1 MKKIIL
7 LTIFLFSFSFFS
19 VKAEENQN
27 FTNKNIPNITQ
38 EQKLEIYNEIKLQK
52 NWSTHNI
59 IISLIL
65 WLLYWYAYY
74 STISK
79 VKKKYMPIDTKS
91 FTIFW
96 LTSWWMVL
104 INWFI
109 PGSIVYF
116 ESFCLALIAVFLH
129 KNNVAK
135 NKIYKK

>member
-52 NWSTHNI
+52 SWSTHNI

-79 VKKKYMPIDTKS
+79 VKNKYMPIDTKS

-129 KNNVAK
+129 KKNVAK